1 MPTKNNKVCFSKS
14 MGLAIFVLILVGVS
28 TFLTF
33 QLTKQPTSTNTR
45 ASVPAN
51 NSQPKSSSPIIGGEL
66 AGDGEFPFYVVLLD
80 TDGFMFCG
88 GVLIGDD
95 WVLTAGHCINGVKTI
110 FKHDPLDIEI
120 IVGLDHLDKKLMALH
135 YSGVDNVILHENYND
150 STSGLVKKYDIA
162 LLHLINKTD
171 RIPTL
176 SLFNPKGGKYLEEIG
191 AAMNISAD
199 SMVTSIGFGATINSG
214 FSPSVFS
221 NYGNYSPD
229 LKKLSLTIQKR
240 GIFDYHERFSLYS
253 SAGQTAPGDSGSP
266 ALFRY
271 KDRIY
276 LLGINSSASVVSP
289 EIFTSVSHFFPWIYE
304 KTRIDANSGTYTI
317 DDEKLEKKPIPVCT
331 QITTID
337 KCDKKGYLCSWDS
350 SINTCVNNP
359 KGR

>member
-1 MPTKNNKVCFSKS
+1 MSAKNNKICFSKS
-14 MGLAIFVLILVGVS
+14 VGIIFFAVVIIGIF

-33 QLTKQPTSTNTR
+33 QLTEQPTSTNTR
-45 ASVPAN
+45 ASTPKK
-51 NSQPKSSSPIIGGEL
+51 STQPSNTLPIIGGEL

-80 TDGFMFCG
+80 TSGFAFCG
-88 GVLIGDD
+88 GALVGED
-95 WVLTAGHCINGVKTI
+95 WVLTAGHCISGVKTL
-110 FKHDPLDIEI
+110 FGNDPLDIEV
-120 IVGLDHLDKKLMALH
+120 IVGLDHLDKELMALH

-150 STSGLVKKYDIA
+150 SDNNLVKKYDIA
-162 LLHLINKTD
+162 LLHLKNKTD

-176 SLFNPKGGKYLEEIG
+176 SLFNPKGGKYLEEMG

-199 SMVTSIGFGATINSG
+199 SMVTSIGFGATTNSG
-214 FSPSVFS
+214 FSPVIFS
-221 NYGNYSPD
+221 NYGNLSTD

-240 GIFDYHERFSLYS
+240 GLFDYHERFSLYS
-253 SAGQTAPGDSGSP
+253 SGQTAPGDSGSP

-317 DDEKLEKKPIPVCT
+317 DDQKLEKKPIPVCT

-350 SINTCVNNP
+350 SINKCVNNP
-359 KGR
+359 RGR

>member
-1 MPTKNNKVCFSKS
+1 MSAKNNKICFSKS
-14 MGLAIFVLILVGVS
+14 VGIIFFAVVIIGIF

-33 QLTKQPTSTNTR
+33 QLTEQPTSTNTR
-45 ASVPAN
+45 ASTPKK
-51 NSQPKSSSPIIGGEL
+51 STQPSNTLPIIGGEL

-80 TDGFMFCG
+80 TSGFAFCG
-88 GVLIGDD
+88 GALVGED
-95 WVLTAGHCINGVKTI
+95 WVLTAAHCISGVKTL
-110 FKHDPLDIEI
+110 FGNDPLDIEV
-120 IVGLDHLDKKLMALH
+120 IVGLDHLDKELMALH

-150 STSGLVKKYDIA
+150 SDNNLVKKYDIA
-162 LLHLINKTD
+162 LLHLKNKTD

-176 SLFNPKGGKYLEEIG
+176 SLFNPKGGKYLEEMG

-199 SMVTSIGFGATINSG
+199 SMVTSIGFGATTNSG
-214 FSPSVFS
+214 FSPVIFS
-221 NYGNYSPD
+221 NYGNLSTD

-240 GIFDYHERFSLYS
+240 GLFDYHERFSLYS
-253 SAGQTAPGDSGSP
+253 SGQIAPGDSGSP

-276 LLGINSSASVVSP
+276 LLGICSATSVVSP